1 MSTSNK
7 PTNVTEG
14 PGAGEDPLTNLWRLL
29 DDHPEIR
36 LSEDDPLLF
45 FSWPEYPLEVTQQVA
60 DMDINS
66 RFLGEQPP
74 PQDREELVLRVLDY
88 CRNGAG
94 NILEN
99 TLVCNLTV
107 NDAVS
112 CMFELGV
119 LSQDPYIKALRA
131 ALGQPVARIYH
142 IADKEQIR
150 LPPIEL

>member
-1 MSTSNK
+1 MSTPNK
-7 PTNVTEG
+7 PASVTEG
-14 PGAGEDPLTNLWRLL
+14 PGAGEGPPTILEIIPG
-29 DDHPEIR
+29 DHPEIR
-36 LSEDDPLLF
+36 LSQDDSLIF
-45 FSWPEYPLEVTQQVA
+45 FSWPEFLLLGILQVA
-60 DMDINS
+60 DMDFNS

-74 PQDREELVLRVLDY
+74 PRDREELAVRVLDY

-107 NDAVS
+107 NDAVG

-131 ALGQPVARIYH
+131 ALGQPIARIYH
-142 IADKEQIR
+142 IADREQIR